1 MAIKRLS
8 NPSNEPI
15 TLAEAKQHL
24 RVDISD
30 DDAYIGSLISV
41 ARRAAEDRTE
51 RTFITTTWKLTLDE
65 FPEAIILP
73 MPPILAISSVIYN
86 NRSNQQ
92 VALAS
97 TDWFL
102 DSDSE
107 PGWLVP
113 AINKAWPLT
122 LGINSVAVTYTAGYG
137 VTAESVPMPIRQW
150 ILLAVGDMYDQF
162 RSLSAEKPVVPQNFA
177 DALLDPYRFFGV

>member
-8 NPSNEPI
+8 TPALEPVS
-15 TLAEAKQHL
+15 LAEAKQHL
-24 RVDISD
+24 RVSASD
-30 DDAYIGSLISV
+30 DDAYITSLIAV

-65 FPEAIILP
+65 FPESVILP
-73 MPPILAISSVIYN
+73 MPPIISVSSVIYTN
-86 NRSNQQ
+86 TSNQQ
-92 VALAS
+92 VALS
-97 TDWFL
+97 SNDWFL
-102 DSDSE
+102 DADSE

-113 AINKAWPLT
+113 AITKAWPLT
-122 LGINSVAVTYTAGYG
+122 LGINAVAITYTAGYG
-137 VTAESVPMPIRQW
+137 ITAESVPTPIRQW

>member
-8 NPSNEPI
+8 EPSSEPV
-15 TLAEAKQHL
+15 TLAEAKRHL
-24 RVDISD
+24 RVDNTD
-30 DDAYIGSLISV
+30 DDDYITALIRV
-41 ARRAAEDRTE
+41 ARRASEDRME
-51 RTFITTTWKLTLDE
+51 RTLITTTWKLTLDE
-65 FPEAIILP
+65 FQPSIILP
-73 MPPILAISSVIYN
+73 MPRIQAISSVIYN

-92 VALAS
+92 VALSAS
-97 TDWFL
+97 DWFL

-113 AINKAWPLT
+113 AISKAWPLT
-122 LGINSVAVTYTAGYG
+122 LGINAVAITYTAGYG

-162 RSLSAEKPVVPQNFA
+162 RSLSAEKPVVPQSFA
-177 DALLDPYRFFGV
+177 DSLLDPYRFFGV

>member
-8 NPSNEPI
+8 TPALEPVS
-15 TLAEAKQHL
+15 LVEAKRHL
-24 RVDISD
+24 RVSGTED
-30 DDAYIGSLISV
+30 DDYITSLISV

-51 RTFITTTWKLTLDE
+51 RTFITTTWKLTLDK
-65 FPEAIILP
+65 FPESIILP
-73 MPPILAISSVIYN
+73 MPPIIAISSVIYTN
-86 NRSNQQ
+86 TSNQA
-92 VALAS
+92 VALS
-97 TDWFL
+97 NTDWFL
-102 DSDSE
+102 DADSE

-113 AINKAWPLT
+113 AVNKAWPET

-137 VTAESVPMPIRQW
+137 ATANAVPTPIRQW

-162 RSLSAEKPVVPQNFA
+162 RSLSAEKPVVPQHFA